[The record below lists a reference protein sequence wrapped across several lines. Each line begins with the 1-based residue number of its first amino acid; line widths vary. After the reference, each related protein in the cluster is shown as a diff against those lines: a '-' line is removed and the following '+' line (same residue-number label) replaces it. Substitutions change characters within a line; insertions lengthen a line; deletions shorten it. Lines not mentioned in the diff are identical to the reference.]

1 LLEHPKYW
9 EQISIIVFIL
19 STKKMINGELHTD
32 TERSRSMIFEKQ

>member
-1 LLEHPKYW
+1 MIRASMLT
-9 EQISIIVFIL
+9 IL